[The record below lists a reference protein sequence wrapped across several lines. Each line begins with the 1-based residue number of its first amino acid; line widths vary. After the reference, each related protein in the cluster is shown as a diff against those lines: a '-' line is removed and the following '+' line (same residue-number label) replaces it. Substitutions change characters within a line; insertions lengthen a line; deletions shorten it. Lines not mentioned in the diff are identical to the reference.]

1 MKKIFSLLTAPL
13 LLAGLLFSCKPEQSE
28 LNLDA
33 LPGTATVTGTVEYTP
48 GVTKVGDAYIR
59 DYKLPAAGRTVCV
72 KVYTEN
78 YLNPDMEEVE
88 GSYRSFTA
96 KTDDKGHYSISVPVG
111 YSAITPEV
119 TVLPFV
125 GEKTDLDAN
134 DQIITLENAVFETE
148 TQTPRLEDQ
157 FIAQCDFVMAS
168 QKEANV
174 EYNQKVTLKGL
185 IEAANESKKDD
196 EINMVYNGYACDL
209 IVRVS
214 NGEDDEIMKYN
225 VKADNDG
232 RYSLDMML
240 PSNCWKQNMTV
251 WVTKE
256 ASVAEF
262 THYFFKNDKWNAQE
276 IEAIYTCS
284 PVYKTL
290 NSTHKVVPMEMET
303 MRIVPQPVNL
313 NEVKGI
319 GNPIDEENGIEETSN
334 PLNWY

>member
-13 LLAGLLFSCKPEQSE
+13 ILAGLLFSCKPEQSE

-33 LPGTATVTGTVEYTP
+33 LPGTATVTGIVEYNP
-48 GVTKVGDAYIR
+48 GVTKVGNAYIR

-78 YLNPDMEEVE
+78 YLNADKEGQ

-96 KTDDKGHYSISVPVG
+96 QTDDKGHYSVSVPVG
-111 YSAITPEV
+111 YSAIRPEV

-125 GEKTDLDAN
+125 GEKTDLDVN

-148 TQTPRLEDQ
+148 AQTPTLEDQ
-157 FIAQCDFVMAS
+157 FIAECNFVMAS
-168 QKEANV
+168 DKEAEV

-185 IEAANESKKDD
+185 VETAAESKSDD
-196 EINMVYNGYACDL
+196 EVVKVYNGYACAL

-214 NGEDDEIMKYN
+214 INGEETMKYN
-225 VKADNDG
+225 ATASNDG

-240 PSNCWKQNMTV
+240 PNNCWNKNVTV
-251 WVTKE
+251 SVTKE

-262 THYFFKNDKWNAQE
+262 THYYYQDDKWKAQT
-276 IEAIYTCS
+276 IEAIYEGS
-284 PVYKTL
+284 QQMQL
-290 NSTHKVVPMEMET
+290 SSTHKIVPMEMET
-303 MRIVPQPVNL
+303 MEIVPRPVNRD
-313 NEVKGI
+313 EVKGI
-319 GNPIDEENGIEETSN
+319 GNDIDEELEIEETNN
-334 PLNWY
+334 PLGW

>member
-33 LPGTATVTGTVEYTP
+33 LPGTATVTGVVEYNP

-78 YLNPDMEEVE
+78 YLNPDMVAE

-96 KTDDKGHYSISVPVG
+96 QTDEKGHYSVSVPVG
-111 YSAITPEV
+111 YSAIRPEV

-125 GEKTDLDAN
+125 GKKTDLDAN
-134 DQIITLENAVFETE
+134 DQIVTLENAVFETE
-148 TQTPRLEDQ
+148 AQRPTLEDQ
-157 FIAQCDFVMAS
+157 FITECNFVMAS
-168 QKEANV
+168 DKEADI

-185 IEAANESKKDD
+185 VEVAGESKKDD
-196 EINMVYNGYACDL
+196 EVTAVFSGYACSL
-209 IVRVS
+209 IVKVS
-214 NGEDDEIMKYN
+214 INGEETMKYN
-225 VKADNDG
+225 VTTANDG

-240 PSNCWKQNMTV
+240 PNNCWNKNVTV
-251 WVTKE
+251 TVTKE

-262 THYFFKNDKWNAQE
+262 PHYYYQDDKWKTQDIN
-276 IEAIYTCS
+276 AIYEGS
-284 PVYKTL
+284 RSMAL
-290 NSTHKVVPMEMET
+290 SSTHKIVPMEMET
-303 MRIVPQPVNL
+303 MQIVPQPVNRD
-313 NEVKGI
+313 EVKGI
-319 GNPIDEENGIEETSN
+319 GNDIDEDLNIDEISN
-334 PLNWY
+334 PLNW